1 MKLGESHCRVRSD
14 DKLCLVKWKDNKSV
28 ILLSTAFGTAPEGT
42 CRRSSKNEKKRVEVT
57 PPDIVAR
64 YNQHMGGVD
73 LIDRFVAYYRI
84 TVLSRKWT
92 VRVFTHFL
100 DMACCN
106 SWIEFQMDCHN
117 AMVLAKDRLDLL
129 HFKAVIAYVLIQA
142 GSSTSRGSRED
153 EQSDEEP
160 TANKRNQVIPLPP
173 NEVRCDIT
181 GHFPEHVNLEFQM
194 KCTTCHVFICLQNR
208 NCFLDFHKC

>member
-73 LIDRFVAYYRI
+73 LIDRFNVSNYFNVGIKELCYFSF
-84 TVLSRKWT
+84 LS
-92 VRVFTHFL
+92 
-100 DMACCN
+100 
-106 SWIEFQMDCHN
+106 
-117 AMVLAKDRLDLL
+117 LL
-129 HFKAVIAYVLIQA
+129 F
-142 GSSTSRGSRED
+142 R
-153 EQSDEEP
+153 
-160 TANKRNQVIPLPP
+160 PLS
-173 NEVRCDIT
+173 
-181 GHFPEHVNLEFQM
+181 
-194 KCTTCHVFICLQNR
+194 
-208 NCFLDFHKC
+208 